1 MGENNENLFMEAL
14 DSTIEKLK
22 KDIRHYNR
30 IISVGNII
38 KIILS
43 ASIPILIHQASEH
56 RSLLLVVSIASA
68 IITIIQSG
76 ISSFNY
82 ENKVQAATQILM
94 KIENEKLLFTTKTMP
109 YQQTEEENFHL
120 LVLNL
125 QNELKEIISDF
136 NQVNN

>member
-1 MGENNENLFMEAL
+1 MNRNLFMEAL

>member
-1 MGENNENLFMEAL
+1 
-14 DSTIEKLK
+14 
-22 KDIRHYNR
+22 
-30 IISVGNII
+30 
-38 KIILS
+38 
-43 ASIPILIHQASEH
+43 
-56 RSLLLVVSIASA
+56 
-68 IITIIQSG
+68 
-76 ISSFNY
+76 
-82 ENKVQAATQILM
+82 M

>member
-1 MGENNENLFMEAL
+1 MNQNLFMEAL

-56 RSLLLVVSIASA
+56 RLLLLVVSIASA

>member
-1 MGENNENLFMEAL
+1 MNQNLFMEAL

-22 KDIRHYNR
+22 KDISHYNR

>member
-1 MGENNENLFMEAL
+1 MNQNLFMEAL

-109 YQQTEEENFHL
+109 YQQTEEEN
-120 LVLNL
+120 
-125 QNELKEIISDF
+125 
-136 NQVNN
+136 

>member
-1 MGENNENLFMEAL
+1 MNQNLFMEAL

-76 ISSFNY
+76 ISS
-82 ENKVQAATQILM
+82 
-94 KIENEKLLFTTKTMP
+94 
-109 YQQTEEENFHL
+109 
-120 LVLNL
+120 
-125 QNELKEIISDF
+125 
-136 NQVNN
+136 QVHNPV

>member
-1 MGENNENLFMEAL
+1 MFFL
-14 DSTIEKLK
+14 
-22 KDIRHYNR
+22 R
-30 IISVGNII
+30 NII

>member
-1 MGENNENLFMEAL
+1 MEAL

-136 NQVNN
+136 NQV

>member
-1 MGENNENLFMEAL
+1 MEAL